1 MAFVGAK
8 WWKFDFHTHT
18 PASFDYANGDITNL
32 RQTISPREWLQS
44 YVDKGIHCVAVT
56 DHNTGEWIDRLKI
69 EAEFFRGQ
77 GKEIYI
83 FPGVE
88 ITANSN
94 IHILGI
100 FDPSKNTAD
109 INAVV
114 GASKFRGTKG
124 DSDSVAEES
133 AENIIEEIIKS
144 GGVAIPAHI
153 DMKAGLCQ
161 TTAITIRQVC
171 EKAQAVEIIFPEDP
185 TRTPEAPLS
194 RYNNLNL
201 NLPSVIGS
209 DAHHPNK
216 VGRAFTWIK
225 MSNPCIEGLK
235 LALIDGTS
243 SLIRSDDIEE
253 NGNPNLFSNLIF
265 KSLVVKNSK
274 YAGRSVPLNIDFNP
288 WLNCIIGS
296 RGSGKS
302 SILEFI
308 RIVMDRSNEVLELR
322 DTNEIRKSFE
332 SFLKIP
338 IAKDAEGVMTANS
351 QIECIYEKDGAT
363 YSLIWNKSDNLVK
376 IKKLISN
383 NWVDEVG
390 SVNSRF
396 PIKIFSQKQIFDLAK
411 DPTSLLK
418 FIDES
423 LTVNIQNWKMEWE
436 VAVSHLKTLYSQQRE
451 KRAKISNKNILLGQS
466 LDINHKIKLIESSNH
481 SVLFEKHQK
490 VIRKKSG
497 VDKLYSELKFFIDN
511 SKEMINSQI
520 SFELINTLN
529 ENEDKQIFDNI
540 NYLKN
545 KFDELCNEVNEKLTE
560 FDKTL
565 IQFDEWYPSSELINE
580 CNSATQE
587 YNEVIQS
594 FNEQG
599 ISSLE
604 EYNTLISQRGI
615 VNSSLSEIEEI
626 EKSLDA
632 LDGEINQAYVN
643 VINKR
648 KELIFKRYTTLREI
662 LEDNTSIKID
672 ILPLCDIENLNNSF
686 RKVIGRLDTA
696 FSAEIYDA
704 DRESGFLYNLSQSL
718 NNLNSY
724 TSDGNLDD
732 WFNIID
738 NFKKSFLRYETGEI
752 LDNKVGK
759 RFIDFMNE
767 QPDDLI
773 DRLVE
778 WFPED
783 KLKIKFHDGKKFKDV
798 AQGSAGQ
805 KASAVLSFLLSHGT
819 EPLILDQ
826 PEDDLDNRLITDLI
840 VSNLPKTKKNRQ
852 IIIVTHNPNIV
863 VNGDSEF
870 VIAVEDRGQIT
881 VTASGGLQEKNVRQN
896 VCHIMEGGETALMT
910 RYKRMINI

>member
-1 MAFVGAK
+1 MEFVGAK

-18 PASFDYANGDITNL
+18 PASFDYANGDTTNL
-32 RQTISPREWLQS
+32 RGTISAREWLQS
-44 YVDKGIHCVAVT
+44 YIDKGIHCVAIT

-69 EAEFFRGQ
+69 EAEYFREQ

-100 FDPSKNTAD
+100 FDPSRTTAD
-109 INAVV
+109 ISAVV

-161 TTAITIRQVC
+161 TTAMTIKQVC
-171 EKAQAVEIIFPEDP
+171 EKAQAVEIIFPDNP

-225 MSNPCIEGLK
+225 MSTPCIEGLK

-243 SLIRSDDIEE
+243 SLIRSDDIEDD
-253 NGNPNLFSNLIF
+253 GNPNLFSNLIF

-274 YAGRSVPLNIDFNP
+274 YAGRSAPLNIDFNP

-332 SFLKIP
+332 SFLKVP
-338 IAKDAEGVMTANS
+338 MNKDAEGVMTNNS

-376 IKKLISN
+376 IKKLVSN

-436 VAVSHLKTLYSQQRE
+436 VAVSHLKTLYSKQRE
-451 KRAKISNKNILLGQS
+451 KRAKISNKNIMLGQS

-481 SVLFEKHQK
+481 SALSEKYQK
-490 VIRKKSG
+490 IMIKKSG
-497 VDKLYSELKFFIDN
+497 IEKLYSELKIIIHN
-511 SKEMINSQI
+511 SKEMINSPI
-520 SFELINTLN
+520 SFDLIGSLN
-529 ENEDKQIFDNI
+529 EVEDKQIIDSI
-540 NYLKN
+540 NYLKV
-545 KFDELCNEVNEKLTE
+545 KFDELCNETNQKITE

-565 IQFDEWYPSSELINE
+565 IQFDEWYPSSELVSE
-580 CNSATQE
+580 FNSSAQE

-594 FNEQG
+594 FSEQG

-604 EYNTLISQRGI
+604 EYNTLISQRDI
-615 VNSSLSEIEEI
+615 VNRAIIEIEEI
-626 EKSLDA
+626 EKSLEDI
-632 LDGEINQAYVN
+632 DREIDEAYIN
-643 VINKR
+643 VISKR
-648 KELIFKRYTTLREI
+648 KELTFKRYATLREI

-672 ILPLCDIENLNNSF
+672 ILPLCDIENLNSSF
-686 RKVIGRLDTA
+686 RKVIGRLDTT
-696 FSAEIYDA
+696 FSTEIYDA
-704 DRESGFLYNLSQSL
+704 DRESGFLYNLSKILS
-718 NNLNSY
+718 NLNSY
-724 TSDGNLDD
+724 TSEKDLDD
-732 WFNIID
+732 WFRVID
-738 NFKKSFLRYETGEI
+738 DFKKSFLRYEIGEI
-752 LDNKVGK
+752 FDNKVGK
-759 RFIDFMNE
+759 RFVDFMNE

-798 AQGSAGQ
+798 SQGSAGQ

-819 EPLILDQ
+819 EP
-826 PEDDLDNRLITDLI
+826 RLCC
-840 VSNLPKTKKNRQ
+840 TK
-852 IIIVTHNPNIV
+852 I
-863 VNGDSEF
+863 
-870 VIAVEDRGQIT
+870 
-881 VTASGGLQEKNVRQN
+881 
-896 VCHIMEGGETALMT
+896 
-910 RYKRMINI
+910 

>member
-1 MAFVGAK
+1 M
-8 WWKFDFHTHT
+8 
-18 PASFDYANGDITNL
+18 
-32 RQTISPREWLQS
+32 IS
-44 YVDKGIHCVAVT
+44 Y
-56 DHNTGEWIDRLKI
+56 
-69 EAEFFRGQ
+69 F
-77 GKEIYI
+77 
-83 FPGVE
+83 
-88 ITANSN
+88 
-94 IHILGI
+94 
-100 FDPSKNTAD
+100 
-109 INAVV
+109 
-114 GASKFRGTKG
+114 
-124 DSDSVAEES
+124 
-133 AENIIEEIIKS
+133 
-144 GGVAIPAHI
+144 
-153 DMKAGLCQ
+153 CQ
-161 TTAITIRQVC
+161 
-171 EKAQAVEIIFPEDP
+171 
-185 TRTPEAPLS
+185 L
-194 RYNNLNL
+194 NNLNL

-235 LALIDGTS
+235 LSLIDGTS
-243 SLIRSDDIEE
+243 SLIRPDDIEE

-511 SKEMINSQI
+511 SKEMINVCI
-520 SFELINTLN
+520 EKCNHYKTKHIHPLYIDL
-529 ENEDKQIFDNI
+529 ENDN
-540 NYLKN
+540 LSK
-545 KFDELCNEVNEKLTE
+545 E
-560 FDKTL
+560 FDFIYSQMALHHIKDVEL
-565 IQFDEWYPSSELINE
+565 LLKKLYSMLSEGGVVAIADLYSEDGSFHGLDADVHKGFDPVKLSELFRLIRFKSVSYSQCYSLTREN
-580 CNSATQE
+580 
-587 YNEVIQS
+587 
-594 FNEQG
+594 G
-599 ISSLE
+599 ISYPIFLM
-604 EYNTLISQRGI
+604 
-615 VNSSLSEIEEI
+615 V
-626 EKSLDA
+626 A
-632 LDGEINQAYVN
+632 
-643 VINKR
+643 R
-648 KELIFKRYTTLREI
+648 K
-662 LEDNTSIKID
+662 
-672 ILPLCDIENLNNSF
+672 
-686 RKVIGRLDTA
+686 G
-696 FSAEIYDA
+696 
-704 DRESGFLYNLSQSL
+704 
-718 NNLNSY
+718 
-724 TSDGNLDD
+724 
-732 WFNIID
+732 
-738 NFKKSFLRYETGEI
+738 
-752 LDNKVGK
+752 
-759 RFIDFMNE
+759 
-767 QPDDLI
+767 
-773 DRLVE
+773 
-778 WFPED
+778 
-783 KLKIKFHDGKKFKDV
+783 
-798 AQGSAGQ
+798 
-805 KASAVLSFLLSHGT
+805 
-819 EPLILDQ
+819 
-826 PEDDLDNRLITDLI
+826 
-840 VSNLPKTKKNRQ
+840 
-852 IIIVTHNPNIV
+852 
-863 VNGDSEF
+863 
-870 VIAVEDRGQIT
+870 
-881 VTASGGLQEKNVRQN
+881 
-896 VCHIMEGGETALMT
+896 
-910 RYKRMINI
+910 